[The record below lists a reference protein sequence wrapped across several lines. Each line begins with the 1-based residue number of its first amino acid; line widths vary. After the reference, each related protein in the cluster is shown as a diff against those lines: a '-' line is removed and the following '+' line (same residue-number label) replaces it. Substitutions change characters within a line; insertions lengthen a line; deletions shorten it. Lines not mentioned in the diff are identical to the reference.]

1 MTLVLLIAAV
11 ALYGLIVSD
20 NLIRKVMCL
29 AMLESMVILVFLG
42 AGYVEDGL
50 APILRDNVALT
61 VVDPLPQAL
70 MLTAIVI
77 SVCFNSL
84 ALAFIV
90 RVHQKHHTLE
100 VSRLNDL

>member
-1 MTLVLLIAAV
+1 MILPATILL
-11 ALYGLIVSD
+11 ALYGLITSD

-29 AMLESMVILVFLG
+29 NIVESLIILSFLRL
-42 AGYVEDGL
+42 GYAQEGS
-50 APILRDNVALT
+50 APILFEGIAAY
-61 VVDPLPQAL
+61 VDPLPQAL

-90 RVHQKHHTLE
+90 RLNHTYGTVRSSELHE
-100 VSRLNDL
+100 R

>member
-1 MTLVLLIAAV
+1 MTVALLIAAV
-11 ALYGLIVSD
+11 ALYGLIMCD

-42 AGYVEDGL
+42 AGYVEDGW
-50 APILRDNVALT
+50 APILDEHAAQT
-61 VVDPLPQAL
+61 VDPLPQAL

-90 RVHQKHHTLE
+90 RVHQTHRTLE
-100 VSRLNDL
+100 ASQLYDS

>member
-50 APILRDNVALT
+50 APILSENVALT
-61 VVDPLPQAL
+61 VDPLPQAL